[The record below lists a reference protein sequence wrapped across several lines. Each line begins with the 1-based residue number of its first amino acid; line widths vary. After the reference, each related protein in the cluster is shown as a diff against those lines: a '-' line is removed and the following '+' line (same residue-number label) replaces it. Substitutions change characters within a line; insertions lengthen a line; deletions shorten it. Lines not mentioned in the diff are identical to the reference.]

1 MEHKLIKVKEELAR
15 ELEEK
20 IKERE
25 ENKRTKEILENLSKE
40 PAQDMIEMLA
50 NENLYFETKN

>member
-20 IKERE
+20 IKEKE
-25 ENKRTKEILENLSKE
+25 ENKRIKEILENLSKE